1 MSLLEVTDDHALQT
15 NRQGLRS
22 GRKDKADAVFLPE
35 DLNICEVLL
44 GAAAKRNDKESS
56 LPELAVS
63 LGRRFIGAPYQ
74 SQTLESAGAETLVA
88 NLRAFDC
95 MTFVESVIALALS
108 LKSGKTKFADYLLT
122 LKKLRYRNG
131 RIDGY
136 PSRLHYF
143 TDWLR
148 ESGRKGLV
156 SDITSLLGGIPV
168 RKNLDELTHHRNDH
182 PPLQDET
189 AFRKMREAETACSL
203 RTFHFIPKDRWLC
216 AEKKIEDGDV
226 IAITSNREGIDVLHV
241 GFAVLVNKKARLL
254 HASSK
259 AGTVVLSAVTLNSYL
274 REKRSRTGVIV
285 GRLHHLPSRQEII
298 RGGE

>member
-1 MSLLEVTDDHALQT
+1 MDDHTVQT
-15 NRQGLRS
+15 DRQELHS
-22 GRKDKADAVFLPE
+22 GRKYKVDAIFLPE
-35 DLNICEVLL
+35 DLNICEALL
-44 GAAAKRNDKESS
+44 GAAGKRRAKEKS

-63 LGRRFIGAPYQ
+63 LGRHFIGAPYQ

-88 NLRAFDC
+88 NLRTFDC
-95 MTFVESVIALALS
+95 MTFVESVIALAFS
-108 LKSGKTKFADYLLT
+108 IKSGKIKFADYLLT
-122 LKKLRYRNG
+122 LKRLRYRDG

-143 TDWLR
+143 TDWLW
-148 ESGRKGLV
+148 EGGCKGFV

-168 RKNLDELTHHRNDH
+168 RKNLDELTRQSEHH

-203 RTFHFIPKDRWLC
+203 RTFHFIPKERWLC

-259 AGTVVLSAVTLNSYL
+259 AGAVVLSAVTLNSYL

-285 GRLHHLPSRQEII
+285 GRLPHLPSRQEII